1 MRMVAYYGFMA
12 NVRDLKIFRY
22 RELTAAR
29 HYSGI
34 GQEHSMV
41 AVTSLRLVHPDS

>member
-1 MRMVAYYGFMA
+1 ME
-12 NVRDLKIFRY
+12 NVRDLKVFRS

-41 AVTSLRLVHPDS
+41 GATTLHLVQLNS